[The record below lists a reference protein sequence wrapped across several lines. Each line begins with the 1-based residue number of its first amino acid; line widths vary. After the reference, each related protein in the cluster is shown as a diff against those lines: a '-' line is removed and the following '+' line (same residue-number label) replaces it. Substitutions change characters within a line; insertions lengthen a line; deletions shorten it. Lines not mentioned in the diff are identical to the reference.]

1 MVGISGVG
9 ALGSVGKST
18 GSRKKGKVSTQGSS
32 KKDRIQISDAE
43 SLRTQAKAMI
53 ADMPDV
59 RLERIEGIRDALESG
74 KFRYDSKK
82 IAAQIVRNALAERA
96 W

>member
-1 MVGISGVG
+1 MVRISGVG
-9 ALGSVGKST
+9 SLGSVGKAS
-18 GSRKKGKVSTQGSS
+18 GSRKKGKTSTQGSS

-59 RLERIEGIRDALESG
+59 RLERIEGIRDALEAG
-74 KFRYDSKK
+74 TFRYDSKK